1 MANNL
6 CGSCSQAIRC
16 YTWGEWRCSVQKR
29 RVYETV
35 TKCDDFVKRP
45 KNWKEMRCQCK
56 DCLRNESLA
65 EELEEESE
73 V

>member
-6 CGSCSQAIRC
+6 CASCSNSLRC
-16 YTWGEWRCSVQKR
+16 YTWGEYRCSVTTR

-35 TKCDDFVKRP
+35 TKCDDYKKRG
-45 KNWKEMRCQCK
+45 KDFKEPRCQCD

>member
-6 CGSCSQAIRC
+6 CGSCSSGIWC
-16 YTWGEWRCSVQKR
+16 GTWGQWKCSMKKR
-29 RVYETV
+29 RIYETL
-35 TKCDDFVKRP
+35 TKCDSFAKKP

>member
-1 MANNL
+1 MAINL
-6 CGSCSQAIRC
+6 CATCSNSIRC
-16 YTWGEWRCSVQKR
+16 HTWGEYRCSVKKR

-35 TKCDDFVKRP
+35 TKCDSYAKRP
-45 KNWKEMRCQCK
+45 KNWKEIPCRCES
-56 DCLRNESLA
+56 CLRNEALA

>member
-6 CGSCSQAIRC
+6 CASCSNSLRC
-16 YTWGEWRCSVQKR
+16 YTWGEYRCSAKKR

-35 TKCDDFVKRP
+35 AKCDDYIKRP
-45 KNWKEMRCQCK
+45 KNWKEMRCQCD
-56 DCLRNESLA
+56 DCLRNEALA

-73 V
+73 A